1 MGWGLPLAHHA
12 SLPSTCSGG
21 LWQCQDLPCPGTC
34 SVQGGSHISTYDER
48 LYDVHGDCSYV
59 LSKVSWGG
67 GACQAS
73 PVLGLSGPLCLW
85 EGPSVMAIRRGEAP
99 LDLLL
104 GSHPQR
110 EAWAH
115 THKKGLPGLETSC
128 QDVATGATV
137 RVYPQGQS

>member
-1 MGWGLPLAHHA
+1 MSAGQCSPLTQGAFGEGRA
-12 SLPSTCSGG
+12 
-21 LWQCQDLPCPGTC
+21 QRA
-34 SVQGGSHISTYDER
+34 GGSWH
-48 LYDVHGDCSYV
+48 
-59 LSKVSWGG
+59 K
-67 GACQAS
+67 
-73 PVLGLSGPLCLW
+73 LGLSGPLCLW